1 MCRRQCQS
9 WWSPSAS
16 RRLPEYGIQI
26 ITAVLKNGII
36 TDFTFQIGAETAGA
50 DNVAVSNDE
59 IDSYSLFLYN
69 GDNPNAP
76 GVSVGIDS
84 AGSTTAPLTY
94 IDLAIGQINNQR
106 SE

>member
-1 MCRRQCQS
+1 MTDYTSSFNKRYQ
-9 WWSPSAS
+9 
-16 RRLPEYGIQI
+16 
-26 ITAVLKNGII
+26 

-69 GDNPNAP
+69 GDTPTAP

-84 AGSTTAPLTY
+84 AGSTTDPLIY
-94 IDLAIGQINNQR
+94 INLAIGQINNQR